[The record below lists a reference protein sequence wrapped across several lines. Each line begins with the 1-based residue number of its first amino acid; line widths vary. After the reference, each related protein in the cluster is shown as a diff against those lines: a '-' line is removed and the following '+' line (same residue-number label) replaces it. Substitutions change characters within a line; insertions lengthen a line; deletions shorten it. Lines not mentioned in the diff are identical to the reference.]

1 MFHSEDSHNYSGWDG
16 ADEQLA
22 EARAT
27 TDPAER
33 AELVIEAQEQITKG
47 LSWIPLA
54 YEPVTLVQNTRI
66 SGATASFAYL
76 YAPWAATIGGVK

>member
-1 MFHSEDSHNYSGWDG
+1 MFHSADRHDYSGWKG

-22 EARAT
+22 AARAT
-27 TDPAER
+27 TDAAER
-33 AELVIEAQEQITKG
+33 AKLVIDAQDRITQG

-54 YEPVTLVQNTRI
+54 YEPVTLVQNKRV